1 LTVLSEKS
9 KAHHGYVLHMHIIIV
24 DFRDSSGFP
33 AEWKGKERNAVQ
45 TECEAE
51 TPAAF
56 DQSAT

>member
-1 LTVLSEKS
+1 
-9 KAHHGYVLHMHIIIV
+9 MHIIIV